1 MHNSNTDLRTIT
13 YVILICR
20 MFTVLLICCFRKCVI
35 LSGAGQQAIAE
46 FNARECLALDDWDV
60 DFYTRV
66 FREMGRNPTNIE
78 LFDLAQSNSEHCRH
92 WFFKGECTIDG
103 KRCERS
109 LLQLVCETQRC
120 SNPNNTIKFCDNS
133 SAIAGFA
140 VKNFVPSDPTSP
152 SPFTLQPPRISK
164 SKECKDANRE
174 ISAEDSV
181 TDILFTA
188 ETHNFPTAVCP
199 FEGAATGSGG
209 RIRDVHATGRGAH
222 FGVGTIGYAVGSLDD
237 LPHATELLDSAMSSS
252 IDPDVLSALKRPAKP
267 AILKTS
273 SKYRSAGFADPI
285 SILIEGS
292 NGASDYGNKFG
303 EPLILGTFTSFL
315 VQYSKVCTRIKSI

>member
-1 MHNSNTDLRTIT
+1 MSIPNFVVFKS
-13 YVILICR
+13 V
-20 MFTVLLICCFRKCVI
+20 
-35 LSGAGQQAIAE
+35 SGAGKRAIAE

-92 WFFKGECTIDG
+92 WFFRGECIIDEE
-103 KRCERS
+103 RFERS
-109 LLQLVCETQRC
+109 LLQMVCDTQRS
-120 SNPNNTIKFCDNS
+120 SNQNNTIKFCDNS

-140 VKNFVPSDPTSP
+140 VRNFVPSDPTSP
-152 SPFTLQPPRISK
+152 SPFTLLPLRLSK
-164 SKECKDANRE
+164 SNECEDGVKEMP
-174 ISAEDSV
+174 SEDLV

-222 FGVGTIGYAVGSLDD
+222 VGVGTIGYAVGSLDD
-237 LPHATELLDSAMSSS
+237 LPHATELLDSAVSS

-267 AILKTS
+267 ATLKNT

-303 EPLILGTFTSFL
+303 EPLILGKFTNIA
-315 VQYSKVCTRIKSI
+315 CTVRVSVH

>member
-1 MHNSNTDLRTIT
+1 MLFTKVPGTFFGTGERTI
-13 YVILICR
+13 
-20 MFTVLLICCFRKCVI
+20 
-35 LSGAGQQAIAE
+35 SE

-60 DFYTRV
+60 HFYTSV
-66 FREMGRNPTNIE
+66 FRELGRNPTTIE

-92 WFFKGECTIDG
+92 WFFKGDCVIDG
-103 KRCERS
+103 VLSPRS
-109 LLQLVCETQRC
+109 LLQMVCDTQRS
-120 SNPNNTIKFCDNS
+120 SNPNNTIKFSDNS

-140 VKNFVPSDPTSP
+140 VTHLTPSDPTSP
-152 SPFTLQPPRISK
+152 SPFTLVQSHFSK
-164 SKECKDANRE
+164 GNTSMQSEEAL
-174 ISAEDSV
+174 

-222 FGVGTIGYAVGSLDD
+222 VGVGTIGYAVGSLDD
-237 LPHATELLDSAMSSS
+237 LPHVFDLLDSMSIRMSLDS
-252 IDPDVLSALKRPAKP
+252 DTLSAFNKRPEERA
-267 AILKTS
+267 S

-303 EPLILGTFTSFL
+303 EPLVLGAL
-315 VQYSKVCTRIKSI
+315 IA